1 MALALVLLTFTT
13 LSEWRSCGVVIAKFS
28 ALGELI
34 GGQGRRRLSNGSQGA
49 VSPTHNEVSVKG
61 ASVFTEDAHD
71 GQNYSVPQR
80 Q

>member
-1 MALALVLLTFTT
+1 MRASLGRKMPWPRRAALLLIKAF
-13 LSEWRSCGVVIAKFS
+13 RV

-34 GGQGRRRLSNGSQGA
+34 RGQGSRRLSNGSQGA

-71 GQNYSVPQR
+71 SQGYSVPQR